1 MDKLVT
7 VDQYDAIRVIRLNR
21 GEHLNAL
28 NLDILKEMLAQIAI
42 VAADPQIQALI
53 ISGSGKAFC
62 AGGDLTFIRNHAG
75 TRASALGLLTHHL
88 HRLILDLRQLPKPVI
103 AAING
108 TAAGAGISLG
118 MACDLRLA
126 ASTAKFKQA
135 YTSVGL
141 VPDGGWNV
149 LVGRQIGMARAA
161 ELLLLDEAF
170 DAQRALELGLLNR
183 VVEPGE
189 LMSVALETARRAVC
203 RADAF
208 RRSKA
213 SLRLACEHDLETV
226 LEAERQAIMAAA
238 EDRAFDLALQQ
249 FFSEK
254 AQAALK
260 AGRMQEAAQHTP
272 NAS

>member
-7 VDQYDAIRVIRLNR
+7 VDQHEAIRIIRLNR
-21 GEHLNAL
+21 AEQLNAL
-28 NLDILKEMLAQIAI
+28 NLDILQEMLDQIAL

-62 AGGDLTFIRNHAG
+62 AGGDLAFIQNYAG
-75 TRASALGLLTHHL
+75 TRAGALGLLTHHL

-126 ASTAKFKQA
+126 ASTATFKQA
-135 YTSVGL
+135 YTSLGL
-141 VPDGGWNV
+141 VPDGGWSV
-149 LVGRQIGMARAA
+149 LMGRQIGMARAA
-161 ELLLLDEAF
+161 ELLLLDEVF
-170 DAQRALELGLLNR
+170 DAWQALELGLLNQ
-183 VVEPGE
+183 VAEPGE
-189 LMSVALETARRAVC
+189 LMDVALETARKAAR

-213 SLRLACEHDLETV
+213 SLRLACEGDLETV

-238 EDRAFDLALQQ
+238 EDRVFDLALKQ

-254 AQAALK
+254 A
-260 AGRMQEAAQHTP
+260 
-272 NAS
+272 